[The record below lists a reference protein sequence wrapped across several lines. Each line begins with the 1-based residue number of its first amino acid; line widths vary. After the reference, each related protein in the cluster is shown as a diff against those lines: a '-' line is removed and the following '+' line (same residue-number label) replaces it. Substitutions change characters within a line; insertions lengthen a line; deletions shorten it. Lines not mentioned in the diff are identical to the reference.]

1 MAKNSTNSAE
11 AFYEV
16 VFQGKPKVVRAFVA
30 GLLLGSDREATVFY
44 NFDEGVQYEG
54 KAERLAEKI
63 GLRTAGCHLIVDGET
78 SAYLKA
84 MAKPIAENGGL
95 EISAHRRIRSASMD
109 FRYHAFAQRYD
120 EEIVKL
126 VKNLPEGLKLR
137 GFKHDVKL
145 DPKAEG
151 IEAYTPS
158 HHFEAC
164 GEGQIHGSIDLLIGL
179 RRALKEFPLIEA
191 GEIELKLA

>member
-1 MAKNSTNSAE
+1 MAKNSTNNTG
-11 AFYEV
+11 AFHEV
-16 VFQGKPKVVRAFVA
+16 VFEGKPKVVRAFVA
-30 GLLLGSDREATVFY
+30 GLLLGSGREATVFF

-54 KAERLAEKI
+54 KAERFAERI

-84 MAKPIAENGGL
+84 MAKPIAETAGL
-95 EISAHRRIRSASMD
+95 EISAHRRIRSASLD
-109 FRYHAFAQRYD
+109 FRYHAFARRYD
-120 EEIVKL
+120 DEIVKL

-145 DPKAEG
+145 DPGAKG
-151 IEAYTPS
+151 IEAYAPT

-164 GEGQIHGSIDLLIGL
+164 GEGQIYGGIDLLIGL

-191 GEIELKLA
+191 SEIELKLA